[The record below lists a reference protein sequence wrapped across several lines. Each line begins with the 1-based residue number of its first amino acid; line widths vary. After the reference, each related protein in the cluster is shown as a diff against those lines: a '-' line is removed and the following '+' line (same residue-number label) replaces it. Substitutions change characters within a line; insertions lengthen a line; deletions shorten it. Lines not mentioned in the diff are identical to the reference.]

1 MVVYYT
7 AGMMHM
13 MKKRLLRPGA
23 RPSAGGFTLLETLIA
38 TTILAILLMVS
49 MPSFTTFYSNQRLI
63 GAAEQVYNHLQ
74 QARTESV
81 TRGQTVYVNFS
92 AAGTTTWT
100 YGMSS
105 ITSSCDLTKTAATDT
120 GACVMVVNDGDST
133 VHGVSGGTD
142 TDDLVL
148 YRFASTDYTGVSMSV
163 TGGPEFTFTA
173 LRGMASA
180 AGQVLLTGDNG
191 NRLRVDVSLLGRV
204 KLCSPSSSVQGYP
217 AC

>member
-1 MVVYYT
+1 MT
-7 AGMMHM
+7 I
-13 MKKRLLRPGA
+13 KRPERQCT
-23 RPSAGGFTLLETLIA
+23 RRVSSGFTLLETLIA
-38 TTILAILLMVS
+38 TAIIAILLMVS

-92 AAGTTTWT
+92 ANGTTTWV

-105 ITSSCDLTKTAATDT
+105 ITSSCDLTKTAATEAS
-120 GACVMVVNDGDST
+120 ACVIVVNDGDAT
-133 VHGVSGGTD
+133 VHGVNGGSD

-148 YRFASTDYTGVSMSV
+148 YRFPSTDYDGVSMSV
-163 TGGPEFTFTA
+163 SGVSQFTFSA
-173 LRGMASA
+173 LRGMAAA

-191 NRLRVDVSLLGRV
+191 NQLRVDVSLLGRV

>member
-1 MVVYYT
+1 MT
-7 AGMMHM
+7 I
-13 MKKRLLRPGA
+13 KRPKRPCT
-23 RPSAGGFTLLETLIA
+23 RKVTSGFTLLETLIA
-38 TTILAILLMVS
+38 TAIVAILLMVS

-92 AAGTTTWT
+92 ANGTTTWV

-105 ITSSCDLTKTAATDT
+105 ITSSCDLTKTAATEAS
-120 GACVMVVNDGDST
+120 ACVIVVNDGDAT
-133 VHGVSGGTD
+133 VHGVNGGSD

-148 YRFASTDYTGVSMSV
+148 YRFPSTDYDGVSMSV
-163 TGGPEFTFTA
+163 SGVSQFTFSA
-173 LRGMASA
+173 LRGMAAA

-191 NRLRVDVSLLGRV
+191 NQLRVDVSLLGRV

-217 AC
+217 SC